1 VNNPFFYRLS
11 LVSFN
16 FFFIFIKQ
24 TVFLNSNLV
33 QIKTITKGNILIAQ
47 PALYDYTF
55 NRTVILI
62 TDHNELGS
70 VGFILNKPLNHSV
83 NLYVSELQSD
93 FPVYEGGPV
102 ETQNLYY
109 LHKRPDLI
117 QNSEPI
123 SNGLYWSGEYE
134 DVKNAINNNLIG
146 EDEIRFYLG
155 YGGWG
160 ENQLQSEVEENAWI
174 VVEDDLD
181 IFQDWDNNL
190 WKLQMKKLGG
200 DHLIWLNTPAD
211 PTMN

>member
-1 VNNPFFYRLS
+1 M
-11 LVSFN
+11 
-16 FFFIFIKQ
+16 
-24 TVFLNSNLV
+24 

-47 PALYDYTF
+47 PALYDLTF
-55 NRTVILI
+55 NRSVVLI
-62 TDHNELGS
+62 TDHNESGS
-70 VGFILNKPLNHSV
+70 VGFMLNKPLNHSV
-83 NLYVSELQSD
+83 NLYVSELESD
-93 FPVYEGGPV
+93 FTVYEGEPV

-109 LHKRPDLI
+109 LHNRPDLI
-117 QNSEPI
+117 RNSEPI

-134 DVKNAINNNLIG
+134 DVKNAINQNLIT

-155 YGGWG
+155 YSGWG

-190 WKLQMKKLGG
+190 WRMQMKKLGG
-200 DHLIWLNTPAD
+200 EHLIWLNTPAD